1 MHNKHCI
8 CRNTKCWCSNLV
20 HQIYHFVT
28 CICIIHR
35 AQQVHRL
42 LFIKIGIRF
51 FLFFPIASFHID
63 GNTLLAIFF
72 FLLVRTLIKYL
83 AGIDTE
89 SFYDPNNCTRERRH
103 GSLELISFRSHFV
116 NSFSPLFFFFFE
128 FLSLFAFN
136 IDRTW
141 KFNFFPFSL
150 SLSLFDREYRSIV
163 YPLWKSVVDVWF
175 RHFRI

>member
-1 MHNKHCI
+1 MCIKFIISSRVFVLYIAHNI
-8 CRNTKCWCSNLV
+8 V
-20 HQIYHFVT
+20 
-28 CICIIHR
+28 
-35 AQQVHRL
+35 QVHRL

-51 FLFFPIASFHID
+51 FLFFPTASFHID

-116 NSFSPLFFFFFE
+116 NRLAFLLFFFFSSFYLCSRLILTPIE
-128 FLSLFAFN
+128 HGSLIPFLFS
-136 IDRTW
+136 
-141 KFNFFPFSL
+141 SL
-150 SLSLFDREYRSIV
+150 SLPILFDREYRSIV
-163 YPLWKSVVDVWF
+163 YPL
-175 RHFRI
+175 